1 VTKINEFLP
10 KVSVI
15 RNDKGGKDPKIIGGI
30 FMQVSSSSANAG
42 VTQQASIAAA
52 KTANN
57 VQKQQGENIEK
68 LLDSVPQPSSGSTGQ
83 NIDLLA

>member
-1 VTKINEFLP
+1 MTKINEILP

-15 RNDKGGKDPKIIGGI
+15 RNDKGRKDPKFIGGI
-30 FMQVSSSSANAG
+30 FMQVSGSSANAG
-42 VTQQASIAAA
+42 VAQQASIAAA

-68 LLDSVPQPSSGSTGQ
+68 LLDTVPQPSSGSTGQ
-83 NIDLLA
+83 NIDIQA

>member
-1 VTKINEFLP
+1 VTKINDFLA
-10 KVSVI
+10 KVSGI
-15 RNDKGGKDPKIIGGI
+15 RNDKGHKDPKSIGGI
-30 FMQVSSSSANAG
+30 FMQVSSSSASAG
-42 VTQQASIAAA
+42 IAQQASIAAA

-83 NIDLLA
+83 NVDIQA